1 MVLRNSTG
9 HAEDAEG
16 IWTRIN
22 TDFLDSKKENQ
33 SVFICEN
40 LRPISQRVLRE
51 TIFFRAFQ
59 FSPVPL
65 NSRVSGTIQLGCFRD
80 SLLFSS
86 HVSVLWCRLSL
97 ITRDS

>member
-40 LRPISQRVLRE
+40 LRPLTLVSLRFSAALRE
-51 TIFFRAFQ
+51 TIFFRAFE
-59 FSPVPL
+59 FSPAPL
-65 NSRVSGTIQLGCFRD
+65 NSRVSGTIQLGRA
-80 SLLFSS
+80 L
-86 HVSVLWCRLSL
+86 R
-97 ITRDS
+97 